1 MASGKIRTAAAVLL
15 IWTSVVAFVMI
26 YTRTL
31 NIEIFFVL
39 WLIAALVI
47 TEFLSPQTMNPKW
60 KLMQMIVLGIA
71 VSIFAVIVV
80 MKIIAI
86 LSTYT

>member
-31 NIEIFFVL
+31 NLEIFFVL

-47 TEFLSPQTMNPKW
+47 TEFLSPQTMNPQW
-60 KLMQMIVLGIA
+60 KLLQMIVLGIA
-71 VSIFAVIVV
+71 VSIFAVIVI

-86 LSTYT
+86 FST

>member
-1 MASGKIRTAAAVLL
+1 MAFGKIRTAAALLL

-31 NIEIFFVL
+31 NLEIFFVL

-47 TEFLSPQTMNPKW
+47 TEFLSPQTINPQW

-86 LSTYT
+86 LT

>member
-15 IWTSVVAFVMI
+15 IWASVVAFVMI

-31 NIEIFFVL
+31 NLEIFFVL

-47 TEFLSPQTMNPKW
+47 TEPLSPQTMNPKW
-60 KLMQMIVLGIA
+60 KLMQMIILGVA
-71 VSIFAVIVV
+71 VSVFAVIVV
-80 MKIIAI
+80 MKIVAI
-86 LSTYT
+86 LT

>member
-15 IWTSVVAFVMI
+15 IWASVVAFVMI

-47 TEFLSPQTMNPKW
+47 TEFLSPQTMNPQW
-60 KLMQMIVLGIA
+60 KLMQMIILGVA
-71 VSIFAVIVV
+71 VSVFAVIVV
-80 MKIIAI
+80 MKIVAI
-86 LSTYT
+86 LT